1 MFDALIMGVAVSNFI
16 MLHPY
21 ETSYQVGWNIYPS
34 DEKIYIILS
43 KYNDVRSCCEDLIA
57 TNTIA

>member
-1 MFDALIMGVAVSNFI
+1 MGVAVSNFI

-21 ETSYQVGWNIYPS
+21 KTSYQVGWNIYPS
-34 DEKIYIILS
+34 DEKTYIILS

>member
-21 ETSYQVGWNIYPS
+21 ETSYKWAETFIQVM
-34 DEKIYIILS
+34 KKYI
-43 KYNDVRSCCEDLIA
+43 
-57 TNTIA
+57 